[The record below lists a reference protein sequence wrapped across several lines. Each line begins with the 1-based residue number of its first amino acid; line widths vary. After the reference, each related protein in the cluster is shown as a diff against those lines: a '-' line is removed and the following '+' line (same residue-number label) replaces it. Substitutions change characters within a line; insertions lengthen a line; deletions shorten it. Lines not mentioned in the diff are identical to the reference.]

1 MNFRSVIA
9 VLVTAGLVA
18 GCGITDANRPT
29 VDDVGKQIVSE
40 WKSTDGVE
48 DAKYK
53 YVHGLDL
60 GQQIHLQAT
69 LSAASLSE
77 AKFGE
82 LVEAAREIYWK
93 SGERSVSLPV
103 TFYSSDKPPS
113 GEVRT
118 SPNSVFSGEV
128 ELGDPAELEKK
139 YGPRPSQ
146 K

>member
-1 MNFRSVIA
+1 MNFRSLAATV
-9 VLVTAGLVA
+9 VTAGLLA
-18 GCGITDANRPT
+18 GCGATDANRPT
-29 VDDVGKQIVSE
+29 VDNIGKQVVAE
-40 WKSTDGVE
+40 WKTTAGVE
-48 DAKYK
+48 DAAYK

-69 LSAASLSE
+69 LSAASVSE
-77 AKFGE
+77 AKFDE
-82 LVEAAREIYWK
+82 LVEVAREIYWK

-118 SPNSVFSGEV
+118 SPNSVFSGDV
-128 ELGDPAELEKK
+128 ELGDQAALEKK
-139 YGPRPSQ
+139 YGPRPTM